1 MLLEIGV
8 LIALVVGLTEVGKKL
23 GIPSR
28 FLPLLALLLGVGVNF
43 VLKFLG
49 LEYGELLL
57 GGLVAGLSAIGLYSG
72 TKATLEK

>member
-49 LEYGELLL
+49 IEYGELLL